1 MTAFTS
7 SIDTDVAPEREIAN
21 DMARR
26 AAIITPALLLVAFL
40 GWGVDGV
47 ASAAFAIGLLVV
59 NLLLSAAML
68 TYAARIS
75 VALLMAATLFGYIF
89 RLGVLLVAVLAVRD
103 QPWMEMLPF
112 GLTLIVT
119 HLGLLFWE
127 TKYVSA
133 SLAYPGLKPQATST
147 GSPKEH

>member
-1 MTAFTS
+1 MTAITTRH
-7 SIDTDVAPEREIAN
+7 DADLAPEREIAY
-21 DMARR
+21 DLVRR
-26 AAIITPALLLVAFL
+26 AAIVTPALLLAAFI

-47 ASAAFAIGLLVV
+47 ASSAFAIGLLVV
-59 NLLLSAAML
+59 NLLLTATLL

-75 VALLMAATLFGYIF
+75 VALLMAATLFGYVL
-89 RLGVLLVAVLAVRD
+89 RLGILLVAVLAVKD

-133 SLAYPGLKPQATST
+133 SLAFPGLKPQASST

>member
-1 MTAFTS
+1 MTAFAS
-7 SIDTDVAPEREIAN
+7 SIDTDVTPERDIAT

-26 AAIITPALLLVAFL
+26 AAMITPVLLLVAYI

-59 NLLLSAAML
+59 NLLVTAAML

-133 SLAYPGLKPQATST
+133 SLAYPGLKPKATST
-147 GSPKEH
+147 GTPKEH

>member
-40 GWGVDGV
+40 GWGIDGV

-75 VALLMAATLFGYIF
+75 VALLMAATLFGYVF

>member
-1 MTAFTS
+1 MTAFAS
-7 SIDTDVAPEREIAN
+7 SIDTDVAPEREIAT

-26 AAIITPALLLVAFL
+26 AAMATPVLLLAAFV

-47 ASAAFAIGLLVV
+47 ASAAFAVALLVV

-75 VALLMAATLFGYIF
+75 VALLMAATLFGYVF

-133 SLAYPGLKPQATST
+133 SLAYPGLKPKATST
-147 GSPKEH
+147 GSSKEH

>member
-75 VALLMAATLFGYIF
+75 VALLMAATLFGYVF

>member
-40 GWGVDGV
+40 GWGIDGV

-59 NLLLSAAML
+59 NLLLSSAML

-75 VALLMAATLFGYIF
+75 VALLMAATLFGYVF

>member
-1 MTAFTS
+1 MTALT
-7 SIDTDVAPEREIAN
+7 TQAAPDVTPEREIAF
-21 DMARR
+21 DLVRR
-26 AAIITPALLLVAFL
+26 AAIVSPALLLVAL
-40 GWGVDGV
+40 VGWGIDGV

-59 NLLLSAAML
+59 NLLLTAAML

-75 VALLMAATLFGYIF
+75 IALLMAATLFGYVL
-89 RLGVLLVAVLAVRD
+89 RLGILLAAVLAVRD

-133 SLAYPGLKPQATST
+133 SLAYPGLKPKATST
-147 GSPKEH
+147 GSSKEH

>member
-1 MTAFTS
+1 MTALAS
-7 SIDTDVAPEREIAN
+7 SIDVDVSPEREIAV
-21 DMARR
+21 DMVRR
-26 AAIITPALLLVAFL
+26 AAMATPVLLLVAFV

-59 NLLLSAAML
+59 NLLLSAALL

-75 VALLMAATLFGYIF
+75 VVLLMAATLFGYVL
-89 RLGVLLVAVLAVRD
+89 RLGILLVAVLAVRD

-119 HLGLLFWE
+119 HLGLLLWE

-133 SLAYPGLKPQATST
+133 SLAYPGLKPRATST
-147 GSPKEH
+147 GTPKEH